1 MTSSPLNFEIHPS
14 SGMPIYRQIMEQVRA
29 LVASGRLEPG
39 NYLPSVRQMAGEL
52 DINMMT
58 VSKAYA
64 RLEAEGVVERDR
76 GLGMRVTNNV
86 PQESAAD
93 RKAELREH
101 VEVMVTRA
109 KQLGLTDEQIQAVVK
124 SVLKEWPS

>member
-1 MTSSPLNFEIHPS
+1 MTSSPLNFEIQPS
-14 SGMPIYRQIMEQVRA
+14 SGMPIYRQLMEQVRA

-39 NYLPSVRQMAGEL
+39 DYLPSVRQMAGEL

-64 RLEAEGVVERDR
+64 RLEAEGVVERER

-109 KQLGLTDEQIQAVVK
+109 KQLGLTDDQIQAVVK

>member
-29 LVASGRLEPG
+29 LAASGRLAPG
-39 NYLPSVRQMAGEL
+39 DYLPSVRQMAGEL

-64 RLEAEGVVERDR
+64 RLEVEGVVERDR
-76 GLGMRVTNNV
+76 GLGMRVTNSV

-101 VEVMVTRA
+101 VEVMITRA
-109 KQLGLTDEQIQAVVK
+109 RQLGLTDDQIQAVVK

>member
-14 SGMPIYRQIMEQVRA
+14 SGMPIYRQIMEQVRM
-29 LVASGRLEPG
+29 LVASGKLTAG
-39 NYLPSVRQMAGEL
+39 DYLPSVRQMAGEL

-64 RLEAEGVVERDR
+64 RLEAEGIVERDR

-93 RKAELREH
+93 RKIELREH

-109 KQLGLTDEQIQAVVK
+109 KQLGLTDDQIQAVVK

>member
-14 SGMPIYRQIMEQVRA
+14 SGMPIYRQIMEQVRV

-39 NYLPSVRQMAGEL
+39 DYLPSVRQMAGEL

-86 PQESAAD
+86 PLESAAD

-109 KQLGLTDEQIQAVVK
+109 KQLGLTDDQIQAVVK

>member
-1 MTSSPLNFEIHPS
+1 
-14 SGMPIYRQIMEQVRA
+14 MPIYRQIMEQVRA
-29 LVASGRLEPG
+29 LVASGRLASG
-39 NYLPSVRQMAGEL
+39 DYLPSIRQMAGEL

-76 GLGMRVTNNV
+76 GLGMRVTNSI

-93 RKAELREH
+93 RKAELRGH

-109 KQLGLTDEQIQAVVK
+109 RQLGLTDDQIQAVVNC
-124 SVLKEWPS
+124 VLKEWPS